1 MDGEAAV
8 HMGGM
13 TFWTFLFD
21 AFVIFMFVLWI
32 WLLIAVFSDLFRR
45 SDISGG
51 AKVIWVIFLIILP
64 YLGVLAYLLTQGG
77 GMAER
82 NQAQAQKAREEIRQR
97 DRLQRRRR
105 AQEARRAQGQ
115 GVDHRRG
122 IRQAP
127 RQADLVGRD
136 CRTRARRRQPSPKPL
151 TLEGEGW

>member
-1 MDGEAAV
+1 MDGDAAV

-32 WLLIAVFSDLFRR
+32 WLLISVFSDLFRR

-82 NQAQAQKAREEIRQR
+82 NQVQAQKAREEIRSAIGFSAA
-97 DRLQRRRR
+97 DELKKLDELKAKGSITDAEYTKLR
-105 AQEARRAQGQ
+105 AKL
-115 GVDHRRG
+115 
-122 IRQAP
+122 I
-127 RQADLVGRD
+127 
-136 CRTRARRRQPSPKPL
+136 
-151 TLEGEGW
+151 